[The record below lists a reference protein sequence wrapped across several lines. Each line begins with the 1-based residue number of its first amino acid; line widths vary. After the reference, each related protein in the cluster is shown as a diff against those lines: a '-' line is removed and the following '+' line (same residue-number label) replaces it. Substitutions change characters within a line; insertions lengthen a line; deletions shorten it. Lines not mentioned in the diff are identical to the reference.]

1 MSISDNFDFNNLKNI
16 QVEKKPANKTEKKTE
31 SKKREVKLLELSD
44 EEEKEE
50 KKEVPEKKVRVFEV
64 FALTLFSTSL
74 PCSLPLL

>member
-16 QVEKKPANKTEKKTE
+16 QVEKKPVNKTEKKTE

-44 EEEKEE
+44 EEGEEE
-50 KKEVPEKKVRVFEV
+50 KKEVPEKKVRVFEG

-74 PCSLPLL
+74 PYSLPLL